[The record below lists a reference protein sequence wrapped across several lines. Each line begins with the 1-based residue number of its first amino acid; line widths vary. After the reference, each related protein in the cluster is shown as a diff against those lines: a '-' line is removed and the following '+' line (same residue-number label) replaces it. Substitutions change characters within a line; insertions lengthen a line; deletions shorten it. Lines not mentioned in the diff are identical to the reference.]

1 MNSGERQL
9 IISIIDL
16 LLNVGVPT
24 AIQAIRN
31 FDISD
36 NPTPEE
42 IRQLSDKLKPAS
54 EYWDSQR

>member
-1 MNSGERQL
+1 MNNEERKL

-24 AIQAIRN
+24 AIQAIQR
-31 FDISD
+31 FEISD
-36 NPTPEE
+36 NPAPEE
-42 IRQLSDKLKPAS
+42 IRNLSDKLKPAN